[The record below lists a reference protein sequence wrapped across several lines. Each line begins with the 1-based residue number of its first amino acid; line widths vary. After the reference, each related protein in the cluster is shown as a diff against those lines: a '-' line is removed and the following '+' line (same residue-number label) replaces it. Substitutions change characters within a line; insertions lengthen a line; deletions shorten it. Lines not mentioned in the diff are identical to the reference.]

1 MNQLVSTESKSN
13 DIHSFHSASGWELAQ
28 RMAKALSAST
38 LVPKHYQNNLP
49 NCLIALEIAQ
59 RLGASPLL
67 VMQHLYL
74 VHGNP
79 GWSAQFLI
87 ATFNQCG
94 RFSAIKYRFTGEQ
107 GKDSWGCIAYA
118 KEKATGEVIESAEVT
133 ISLAKK
139 EGWHGKTGSKW
150 QTMPQ
155 QMLMYRSAAW
165 LVRTHAPELSM
176 GIRTADELND
186 IGGDLVTVTQASR
199 DPSVLGALEQEL
211 LGMESAAVDPLQD
224 IHDCL
229 TGAATEDELN
239 DAFDRIRDVPGVTPE
254 QNASLTDLYNAR
266 IAELTA

>member
-1 MNQLVSTESKSN
+1 MNQSLQTAAPQPSTA
-13 DIHSFHSASGWELAQ
+13 IQSFHSASGWDLAQ
-28 RMAKALSAST
+28 RMAKALAAST
-38 LVPKHYQNNLP
+38 LVPATYRNNIP
-49 NCLIALEIAQ
+49 NCLIALEISQ

-87 ATFNQCG
+87 ATLNQCG

-133 ISLAKK
+133 IALSKK
-139 EGWHGKTGSKW
+139 EGWYSKNGSKW
-150 QTMPQ
+150 QSMPQ

-176 GIRTADELND
+176 GLPTRDELED
-186 IGGDLVTVTQASR
+186 IDDVPVMTVTQAGA
-199 DPSVLGALEQEL
+199 DPAALASLEESLLGETDEPMLEQR
-211 LGMESAAVDPLQD
+211 
-224 IHDCL
+224 IHDAL
-229 TGAATEDELN
+229 VAATSEDALNEAWEL
-239 DAFDRIRDVPGVTPE
+239 GGPE
-254 QNASLTDLYNAR
+254 WVAPDDLLDLYKR
-266 IAELTA
+266 RMHELRG

>member
-1 MNQLVSTESKSN
+1 MNTIVTTESRST
-13 DIHSFHSASGWELAQ
+13 DIQSFHSASGWELAQ
-28 RMAKALSAST
+28 RMSKALSAST
-38 LVPKHYQNNLP
+38 LVPQAYRNNIP

-87 ATFNQCG
+87 ATLNQCG
-94 RFSAIKYRFTGEQ
+94 RFSAIKYRFTGEK

-133 ISLAKK
+133 IALAKK
-139 EGWHGKTGSKW
+139 EGWYAKNGSKW

-176 GIRTADELND
+176 GLPTRDELED
-186 IGGDLVTVTQASR
+186 IDDVPVMSVTQAAR
-199 DPSVLGALEQEL
+199 DPESLGALEQDL
-211 LGMESAAVDPLQD
+211 LGEDGEDINQR
-224 IHDCL
+224 IHDAMVSADNIDDL
-229 TGAATEDELN
+229 NAAWELGGADWDAPPDLVTLYNTRTTELN
-239 DAFDRIRDVPGVTPE
+239 V
-254 QNASLTDLYNAR
+254 
-266 IAELTA
+266 